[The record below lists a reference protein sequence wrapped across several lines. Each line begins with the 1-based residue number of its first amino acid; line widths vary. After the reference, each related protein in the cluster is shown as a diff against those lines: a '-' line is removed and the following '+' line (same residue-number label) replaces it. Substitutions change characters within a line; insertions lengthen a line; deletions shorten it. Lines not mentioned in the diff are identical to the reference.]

1 MTRVKSYSP
10 FFTSG
15 RYIDHYAIRPQSI
28 LCAGRLRAW
37 SSKLKPF
44 TSSEG
49 HWNSRLTLFSAVL
62 SFDSLTDNL
71 SSRSSS
77 FDHSLKANQLGPDLV
92 KVYLLLDYYIW
103 NIFDFCKVI
112 QKVLPKMYSIDFFD
126 FRSQNGMT
134 PP

>member
-1 MTRVKSYSP
+1 MKYYHSSE
-10 FFTSG
+10 
-15 RYIDHYAIRPQSI
+15 I
-28 LCAGRLRAW
+28 LRIYFRHFRTIGTVQVNFIENLRAW
-37 SSKLKPF
+37 SSKLKPL
-44 TSSEG
+44 TSSGG

-71 SSRSSS
+71 SSRTSS
-77 FDHSLKANQLGPDLV
+77 FDHSIKANQLGPDLV

-103 NIFDFCKVI
+103 NIFDFCKV
-112 QKVLPKMYSIDFFD
+112 LPKMNSIDFFD